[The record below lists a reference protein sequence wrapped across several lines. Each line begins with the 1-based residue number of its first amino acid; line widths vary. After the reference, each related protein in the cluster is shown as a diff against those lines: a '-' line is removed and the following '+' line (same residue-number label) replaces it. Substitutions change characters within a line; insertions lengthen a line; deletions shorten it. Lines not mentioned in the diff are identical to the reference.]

1 MSQIKESAL
10 VFQSEVE
17 QGIRSDFSGFSYEE
31 LLQQCTVQ
39 FKEVR
44 GKSQL
49 FRYDTGNTYRKFA
62 SKALNAKKACEEQAI
77 LTGNFVDE
85 KKAQL
90 QGSTPPSSID
100 FNGLIG
106 EEAAAAIA
114 ANNDF
119 AR

>member
-1 MSQIKESAL
+1 M
-10 VFQSEVE
+10 
-17 QGIRSDFSGFSYEE
+17 
-31 LLQQCTVQ
+31 
-39 FKEVR
+39 
-44 GKSQL
+44 
-49 FRYDTGNTYRKFA
+49 
-62 SKALNAKKACEEQAI
+62 
-77 LTGNFVDE
+77 TGNFVDE